1 MLVDPKTGVA
11 AVAFKEGF
19 SYLYK
24 NVDTKAIQAL
34 LRDKDVSVD
43 EWVNKNL
50 KKAQGILL
58 FSLQEA
64 LIPTTQACLFWINE
78 NRLNQVPQRSSLQA
92 PPTIPPPKQGNRR
105 SGD

>member
-1 MLVDPKTGVA
+1 MSIFGMSFVPVSREPSCTDSVLVDPKTGVA

-50 KKAQGILL
+50 KK
-58 FSLQEA
+58 
-64 LIPTTQACLFWINE
+64 
-78 NRLNQVPQRSSLQA
+78 
-92 PPTIPPPKQGNRR
+92 PKVTCYFLCKKR
-105 SGD
+105 